1 MKRVVAAVSLV
12 LALSAYG
19 QGSLTPPGAPG
30 ETMKTLDQVEP
41 RIPIST
47 AVYNIVR
54 AGSYYLTT
62 NIGGISI
69 QADNVTL
76 DLMGYSIAATG
87 GSAVYFY
94 AGYSNVVIRNGTIS
108 STMGSG
114 VYCAYAAFQTRGLIE
129 QVRIQDCQSVGL
141 DLPGGYIVRDCEV
154 FRCGSVGIRAAGPL
168 DIQNCHLEANGAG
181 LIATNG
187 SRITG
192 NTILSSV
199 ATGLRVRGTG
209 SYVADNIVKGNHGN
223 YDLAAGNQLNLL
235 ISEIPET
242 LDWPC
247 STKLAG
253 TLTCSMAASNGLTVN
268 ADDVT
273 IDLAGHALI
282 GPGATSGHGIYEI
295 PARHNLSLANG
306 KVVNWRG
313 ADMSGVYA
321 MGWSSHLSGIQAET
335 NACGITAGSGSI
347 LEGCAAIYN
356 TQRGIWSE
364 GHGSLTDCTASEN
377 GGYDGIYGGA
387 NASLNRCSA
396 SYNGSNGIATAQG
409 CVLDDCV
416 AEFNGYSGIVPGQN
430 SIVKNCSSSHN
441 TLDGIVA
448 DENSKVM
455 DCTAIN
461 NTGHGINIAH
471 GCVVSGCVAD
481 GNGYGDA
488 TAAGIFVSAGQN
500 RIDENHVTM
509 NDIGIKVDGANNLIV
524 RNSANGNTS
533 DYDIGPANGVG
544 NIVTNLVGGAGAWDN
559 FVLY

>member
-1 MKRVVAAVSLV
+1 MKRVMAAVSLV

-247 STKLAG
+247 SARLAG
-253 TLTCSMAASNGLTVN
+253 TLTCSMAASNGLTIN
-268 ADDVT
+268 ADNVT

-282 GPGATSGHGIYEI
+282 GPGAGSGHGIYET
-295 PARHNLSLANG
+295 PARHNLTLANG

-313 ADMSGVYA
+313 ADMSGIYA

-335 NACGITAGSGSI
+335 NAYGITAGSGSI
-347 LEGCAAIYN
+347 LEGCAAIFN
-356 TQRGIWSE
+356 TQRGIYSD
-364 GHGSLTDCTASEN
+364 GHGSLRNCTATEN
-377 GGYDGIYGGA
+377 GGYDGIWGGTDTT
-387 NASLNRCSA
+387 LNRCSA
-396 SYNGSNGIATAQG
+396 SCNGSNGIATAQG
-409 CVLDDCV
+409 CVLDGCN
-416 AEFNGYSGIVPGQN
+416 ASFNGANGIAAGEECVV
-430 SIVKNCSSSHN
+430 SHCTAAHN
-441 TLDGIVA
+441 TLDGIAAAMNCDVT
-448 DENSKVM
+448 
-455 DCTAIN
+455 DCTANN
-461 NTGHGINIAH
+461 NTGNGIR
-471 GCVVSGCVAD
+471 VLQSTRVSGCVANF
-481 GNGYGDA
+481 NGYDAA
-488 TAAGIFVSAGQN
+488 TAAGIYVSDGQN
-500 RIDENHVTM
+500 RIDENHVAF
-509 NDIGIKVDGANNLIV
+509 NDTGIEVDGARNLIV
-524 RNSANGNTS
+524 RNSASWNTV
-533 DYDIGPANGVG
+533 DYDIPADPTNSVG
-544 NIVTNLVGGAGAWDN
+544 TIRVSPAGAGAWDN
-559 FVLY
+559 FAF